1 MRVYFTASQP
11 CALRLGGAMLGFC
24 GGHEKFV
31 DVDPESKTLAEFIPE
46 NADLLPA
53 DLVLEKSFFQSP
65 PAFCDVYRYGFAVHL
80 HIREFSAR
88 YSGISVLVQERVC
101 GALVTLY
108 KNGGIQL
115 SIEKTDGFYTESL
128 PAAFADAQIF
138 SETVGGKELI
148 FLAAAEGEDTLLFIY
163 DGTRP
168 LFKNRVLS
176 YAAGELLSAKLAFR
190 DCAGHIAE
198 SGWKLDNG
206 RFALA
211 SYTVR
216 ERDGFEAD
224 SLDEKLLPF
233 AFFQTFLARGDYR
246 KYLSPELIGRAD
258 DLKDYL
264 GNFADVC
271 IPPSAFYLHCGK
283 INATGL
289 VYPAAENVFDVK
301 FFSLEIK
308 SGKICNILP
317 VEI

>member
-88 YSGISVLVQERVC
+88 YSGISVLAQERVC

-148 FLAAAEGEDTLLFIY
+148 FLAAAFYRTPRGNCFLQNLHSATARDTSQ
-163 DGTRP
+163 R
-168 LFKNRVLS
+168 
-176 YAAGELLSAKLAFR
+176 AAGNLITAGLHSSPIPFVNGTALRRTALTKNFCPLRFFRLFWRGGTIGNTSHPNSSA
-190 DCAGHIAE
+190 
-198 SGWKLDNG
+198 G
-206 RFALA
+206 R
-211 SYTVR
+211 T
-216 ERDGFEAD
+216 
-224 SLDEKLLPF
+224 
-233 AFFQTFLARGDYR
+233 
-246 KYLSPELIGRAD
+246 I
-258 DLKDYL
+258 
-264 GNFADVC
+264 
-271 IPPSAFYLHCGK
+271 
-283 INATGL
+283 
-289 VYPAAENVFDVK
+289 
-301 FFSLEIK
+301 
-308 SGKICNILP
+308 
-317 VEI
+317 